1 MQTPE
6 KIPLSNEMTN
16 TVSISSN
23 VLTPPRAAAVAG
35 VVFSVLMVIALGIV
49 RVAAID
55 PSSPTTW
62 LNDPV
67 KRAAFRFAINLV
79 PFAGIAFLW
88 FIGVLR
94 NRLGRMED
102 QFFTTV
108 FLGSGLLFVASLFA
122 ATAIAGA
129 LLQNVAGSSHV
140 EATET
145 SLFAQRVVQAML
157 NVFAIKMAAMFMFSI
172 CTIALRTGILTRW
185 LAVLGFACGL
195 TMLLVI
201 GNWKWV
207 QLLFPVWMLLI
218 SVHILLTDL
227 RPRHD

>member
-1 MQTPE
+1 
-6 KIPLSNEMTN
+6 MTN
-16 TVSISSN
+16 TVGISSN

-35 VVFSVLMVIALGIV
+35 VIFSVLMVIALGLV
-49 RVAAID
+49 RLAAID
-55 PSSPTTW
+55 PSTPTTW

-67 KRAAFRFAINLV
+67 KLAAFKFAINLV

-129 LLQNVAGSSHV
+129 LLQSVTGSPQI

-145 SLFAQRVVQAML
+145 SVFAQRVVQAML
-157 NVFAIKMAAMFMFSI
+157 NVFAIKMAAVFMFSI
-172 CTIALRTGILTRW
+172 CTIALRTRILTRW

-207 QLLFPVWMLLI
+207 QLLFPIWMLLI